1 MNASKIEE
9 EEILLDLIA
18 TLIMESRNT
27 NQAKVDA
34 RMDNKEIWRRINT
47 TTSVVKH
54 FNQYLEV

>member
-34 RMDNKEIWRRINT
+34 RMDNKEIWRRKKT
-47 TTSVVKH
+47 TTRVEIH
-54 FNQYLEV
+54 FNQDSSV